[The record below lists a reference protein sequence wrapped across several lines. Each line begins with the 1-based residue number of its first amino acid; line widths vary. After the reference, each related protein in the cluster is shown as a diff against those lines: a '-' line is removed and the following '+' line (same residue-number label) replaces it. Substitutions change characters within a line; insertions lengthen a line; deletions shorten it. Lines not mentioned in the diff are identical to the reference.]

1 MGSLIH
7 FLSTRVDLFFELY
20 KLEKFSSSAG
30 KLHVE
35 GLVQLLRYIRD
46 KNNLGFK
53 YYANI
58 EDAPLYEIL
67 RQAIINTEN
76 QLMVLSDS
84 IWKDC
89 PYTGISTGE
98 YFVIYQG

>member
-1 MGSLIH
+1 M
-7 FLSTRVDLFFELY
+7 
-20 KLEKFSSSAG
+20 FSSSAG
-30 KLHVE
+30 KVHVE
-35 GLVQLLRYIRD
+35 GLVQLLIYIRD
-46 KNNLGFK
+46 NNNLGFR

-58 EDAPLYEIL
+58 VDETLFYIL

-76 QLMVLSDS
+76 QLMVLFDS

-98 YFVIYQG
+98 YIVFYQG